1 MRLRPIDLVA
11 VYLRSPQ
18 TNTDDEGNVI
28 TNGWSD
34 PVAVWMNIQS
44 AGGAV
49 NAQIWGKDLKYIKS
63 CKYQGDEINEG
74 KQEGWGLCVN
84 VSKDAEPDY
93 LINSIQTFSTH
104 KNVTLE
110 QRRKDSVVNG

>member
-1 MRLRPIDLVA
+1 MRLRPTDLIT
-11 VYLRSPQ
+11 VYLKEPQ
-18 TNTDDEGNVI
+18 QGQDDEGNII
-28 TNGWSD
+28 TGGWSE
-34 PVAVWMNIQS
+34 PVALQMNVQS

-104 KNVTLE
+104 KNVTLD
-110 QRRKDSVVNG
+110 QRRKDSVANG